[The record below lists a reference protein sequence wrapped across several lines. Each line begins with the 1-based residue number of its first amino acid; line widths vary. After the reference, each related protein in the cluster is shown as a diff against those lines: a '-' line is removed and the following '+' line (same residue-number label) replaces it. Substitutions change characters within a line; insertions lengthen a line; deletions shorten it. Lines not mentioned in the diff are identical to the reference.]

1 LENNDVFF
9 SVIIPTYNREDILMK
24 TIQSVLAQRFE
35 QFELLIVDDGST
47 DRTADV
53 IHSFQDGR
61 IVYFKKENGERA
73 AARNAGIKKAQGQYL
88 TFLDSDDLLKE
99 NHLSTAWKCIQQD
112 HPAVFHLGYD
122 VVDPTGNVLSRW
134 KRLPS
139 PVNDKLIEGNFLS
152 CLGVFVRREVLLE
165 CNFNEDRLLSGSE
178 DYELWLRLASRY
190 PVLAFPESTALLVE
204 HETRSVALVDSS
216 TLLRRIELLRF
227 YLRKDIVFV
236 NRYQNQLQRW
246 YAFLNIYVALHLAL
260 LPDST
265 AKAFRYAMQ
274 ALRQLPAILFEKR
287 FWIVLK
293 KLLLSAPKPGLS
305 GYFAVKDFPPLRRR
319 DAK

>member
-1 LENNDVFF
+1 
-9 SVIIPTYNREDILMK
+9 MK
-24 TIQSVLAQRFE
+24 TIQSVLAQQFD

-47 DRTADV
+47 DRTAEV
-53 IHSFQDGR
+53 IQSFQDRR

-73 AARNAGIKKAQGQYL
+73 AARNAGIEKAQGQYL

-99 NHLSTAWKCIQQD
+99 THLAMAWKYIQQD

-122 VVDPTGNVLSRW
+122 VVNERGNVLYAW

-152 CLGVFVRREVLLE
+152 CLGVFVKREVLLE
-165 CNFNEDRLLSGSE
+165 YKFNEDRLLSGSE

-190 PVLAFPESTALLVE
+190 PVLAFPESTALLVQ
-204 HETRSVALVDSS
+204 HEARSVILVEPS

-227 YLRKDIVFV
+227 YLGKDIVFV
-236 NRYQNQLQRW
+236 NRYQHQLHRW
-246 YAFLNIYVALHLAL
+246 NAFLNIYVALHLSL
-260 LPDST
+260 LPGST
-265 AKAFRYAMQ
+265 PKAIGLVMQ
-274 ALRQLPAILFEKR
+274 AVRHFPAILFEKR

-293 KLLLSAPKPGLS
+293 KLLFRGK
-305 GYFAVKDFPPLRRR
+305 R
-319 DAK
+319 